1 MVAGEKTD
9 LHPPHA
15 DTPPLPSSTGLS
27 QVPSCHLP
35 SDPSLSASASPWHA
49 SCPPPSKFPSLPP
62 LRQGPSVPASGTPMR
77 APRRS
82 EAWRPHWPLLP
93 CPVTRACGL
102 STGKSLNRPPP
113 TRQVPRSSSKKK
125 DSSPLSPPET
135 GGTGREKQDRTRSM
149 NDLFSLSSTLGGAR
163 WWSWKIAFFQR
174 RNLTAIFSHVK
185 FPDRQFNGGSSESYI
200 RSETPLEQCATQQ
213 VCGLV
218 LLGGSTPR
226 EDPPGK

>member
-49 SCPPPSKFPSLPP
+49 SCPPPSKFPSRPP

-102 STGKSLNRPPP
+102 SKGKSLNRPPARP
-113 TRQVPRSSSKKK
+113 SGSQIKLEEKKFFSSFPARNRWDRKGKARL
-125 DSSPLSPPET
+125 DPIDERPLQLVVHT
-135 GGTGREKQDRTRSM
+135 
-149 NDLFSLSSTLGGAR
+149 
-163 WWSWKIAFFQR
+163 WWSALGATIAIFQR
-174 RNLTAIFSHVK
+174 GT
-185 FPDRQFNGGSSESYI
+185 
-200 RSETPLEQCATQQ
+200 
-213 VCGLV
+213 
-218 LLGGSTPR
+218 
-226 EDPPGK
+226 